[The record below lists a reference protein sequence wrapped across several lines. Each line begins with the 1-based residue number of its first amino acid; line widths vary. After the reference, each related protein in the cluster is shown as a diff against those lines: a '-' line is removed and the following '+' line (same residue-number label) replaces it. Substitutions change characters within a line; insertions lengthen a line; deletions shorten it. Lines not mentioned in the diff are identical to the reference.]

1 MRSAGIRAAAGILDN
16 AVSSNGRGCEM
27 TDTGMSVGSPAQ
39 VAPEVA
45 DARFFR
51 VLGDTT
57 RLAIIR
63 LLLVRPHNV
72 SELMEKLG
80 APQSRISNHLACLRW
95 CGFVTTER
103 NGRQIIYSIAD
114 ARLRRMLTLAT
125 EMISDSPGNLT

>member
-1 MRSAGIRAAAGILDN
+1 
-16 AVSSNGRGCEM
+16 
-27 TDTGMSVGSPAQ
+27 MSLESPAQ
-39 VAPEVA
+39 VAPDVA

-57 RLAIIR
+57 RLAIVR
-63 LLLVRPHNV
+63 LLLVGPHNV

-103 NGRQIIYSIAD
+103 KGRQIVYSIAD

-125 EMISDSPGNLT
+125 QMISDSPGNLTSSGPVPGLE

>member
-1 MRSAGIRAAAGILDN
+1 
-16 AVSSNGRGCEM
+16 M
-27 TDTGMSVGSPAQ
+27 TLKSEEGL
-39 VAPEVA
+39 APDVA

-51 VLGDTT
+51 VLGDST

-72 SELMEKLG
+72 SELIEKLA
-80 APQSRISNHLACLRW
+80 APQSRVSNHLACLRW

-114 ARLRRMLTLAT
+114 PRIRRMLVLAS
-125 EMISDSPGNLT
+125 EMISDNPGNLSSGEPIPGL